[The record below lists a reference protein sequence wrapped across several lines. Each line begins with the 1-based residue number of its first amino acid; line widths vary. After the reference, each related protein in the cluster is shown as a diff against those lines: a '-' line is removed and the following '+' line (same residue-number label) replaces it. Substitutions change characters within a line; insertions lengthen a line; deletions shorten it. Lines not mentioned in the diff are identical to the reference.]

1 MKAEI
6 KPMLKSFT
14 VLFLLLFVAAIVPS
28 VFAEG
33 VSDDLSALRKEVEAL
48 RKQSQ
53 QYQDLNS
60 KLEDRIGQLE
70 KKLNSLQVQAPM
82 SLTSPQALPQPPALP
97 EPKEGVLTRQ
107 PGKPVV
113 ANLTEEDINKIVK
126 GFEFGG
132 YFRAGQG
139 VNARG
144 GKMEAFQ
151 APLAPAKYRLG
162 NEQDTYLEAIFA
174 QNNWNTDPDGV
185 TFKTQIRVSYQTQQ
199 NKSEDN
205 TNSVCL
211 REMYAQMGNF
221 IASNPDLK
229 VWAGE
234 RFYRL
239 PELDINDFWWYDMS
253 GYGGGFENIK
263 FFDVGK
269 LDVAYLGYS
278 DKDVNLSTNN
288 GRLEKNNFNF
298 ILKDVVVPGGKGTFW
313 VNGSFIKGGTYQGT
327 IYPTVGGADL
337 GFMHNTPGDKTN
349 NQFSFQAGYGAGTSL
364 STGGNIP
371 TATKDK
377 NSWTMRVTD
386 MFNKKINNRLDL
398 QAVGVYQYTDT
409 GYAAQAKQVWGSLG
423 IRPVIGI
430 TKHLAL
436 ELEPGIDYINS
447 PRNDYDTYL
456 LKFTTALRLAP
467 DDAVTGHP
475 RFRLYATYA
484 KWGNDF
490 RGNAI
495 GGVGYRDKTDGLNFG
510 VQGEHWW

>member
-1 MKAEI
+1 MRAEK

-107 PGKPVV
+107 PGKLVV
-113 ANLTEEDINKIVK
+113 ANLTEKDINQIVK

-132 YFRAGQG
+132 YFRAGSG
-139 VNARG
+139 FNARG
-144 GKMEAFQ
+144 GHMEAFQ

-162 NEQDTYLEAIFA
+162 NESDTYLEAILA
-174 QNNWNTDPDGV
+174 QNNWNPDPDGV
-185 TFKTQIRVSYQTQQ
+185 SFRTQIRLSYQTQQ

-221 IASNPDLK
+221 ITSNPELK

-239 PELDINDFWWYDMS
+239 PELDINDFWWYDLS

-269 LDVAYLGYS
+269 LDVAYLSYS
-278 DKDVNLSTNN
+278 DKDITISTKQ
-288 GRLEKNNFNF
+288 GRIQKENVNF

-313 VNGSFIKGGTYQGT
+313 VNGGFIKGGTWEG
-327 IYPTVGGADL
+327 INYPSVGGADL
-337 GFMHNTPGDKTN
+337 GFMHNTQGDRNN
-349 NQFSFQAGYGAGTSL
+349 NQFSFQAGYGACTSL

-371 TATKDK
+371 TATKDL
-377 NSWTMRVTD
+377 NSWTVRLTD
-386 MFNKKINNRLDL
+386 MLNRKVNDRLDMQL
-398 QAVGVYQYTDT
+398 VGVYQYTDT

-456 LKFTTALRLAP
+456 FKFTTALRLAP
-467 DDAVTGHP
+467 DDAVSGHP

-495 GGVGYRDKTDGLNFG
+495 GGEGYRDKTDGLNFG